1 MPRRPHG
8 VKPCRRPGRYNR
20 TVACRVG
27 DPAFPFLLTDA
38 AGRVHSLES
47 CRGAWLLL
55 MLHRHL
61 R

>member
-1 MPRRPHG
+1 MALR
-8 VKPCRRPGRYNR
+8 
-20 TVACRVG
+20 AG
-27 DPAFPFLLTDA
+27 DPAFPFRLTDA

-61 R
+61 G